1 MFLDLF
7 YRQDWDRNRF
17 SRLQWNQDAPS
28 DELTLTTTT
37 IVSKFS
43 KKFVYMHILLHID
56 DDFDDDLLLDALRV
70 LRILIEMMRIK
81 YSDYFLNEV
90 FCSLSDSNRQTCQIR

>member
-7 YRQDWDRNRF
+7 YTQDWDRNRF

-28 DELTLTTTT
+28 DELTLTITT

-43 KKFVYMHILLHID
+43 KKFVYMYMLLHID
-56 DDFDDDLLLDALRV
+56 DDFDDLQLDALRV
-70 LRILIEMMRIK
+70 LEDL
-81 YSDYFLNEV
+81 D
-90 FCSLSDSNRQTCQIR
+90 